1 MVIDEQTLAE
11 LDTAQL
17 REVTQRLLG
26 ELRHQRALNEKLVYE
41 NAWLKRLKFAAQ
53 SERHNAQQRSLLE
66 EEIDSDLA
74 AVGQGN
80 EQLHSPPPPSPPSDR
95 QQPKRNSLPDYL
107 PRREIRHEPE
117 STTCACGCQMKR
129 IGEDVA
135 QKLDYVPGVFT
146 VERHVRGKWACA
158 KCETLTQAPVVSG
171 TSAAAYS
178 RSAWGR
184 R

>member
-74 AVGQGN
+74 AVAQDI
-80 EQLHSPPPPSPPSDR
+80 EQLQSPPPSSPP
-95 QQPKRNSLPDYL
+95 
-107 PRREIRHEPE
+107 
-117 STTCACGCQMKR
+117 TAC
-129 IGEDVA
+129 
-135 QKLDYVPGVFT
+135 
-146 VERHVRGKWACA
+146 
-158 KCETLTQAPVVSG
+158 
-171 TSAAAYS
+171 
-178 RSAWGR
+178 RSCN
-184 R
+184 